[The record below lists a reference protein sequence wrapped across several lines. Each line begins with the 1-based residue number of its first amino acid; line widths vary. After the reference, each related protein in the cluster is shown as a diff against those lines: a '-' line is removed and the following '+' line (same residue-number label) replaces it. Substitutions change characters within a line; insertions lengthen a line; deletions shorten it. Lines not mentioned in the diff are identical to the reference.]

1 MRKNRKLLSVIV
13 MLMFAVLFTTSLH
26 AKKKMRI
33 AMLELTPLSVT
44 AELATGVTD
53 LVVTELVN
61 CGQFEVLERMQVVKI
76 LNEQGFQQT
85 GVTDTSKAIEAG
97 KLLNAD
103 TVMIGTLQKFNT
115 SFVLNVKIVDV
126 NTGKIMFAD
135 KQVAKDNDK
144 LIDASALLVN
154 SLVSRITGN
163 APKYT
168 AKPAYNSQPSHKT
181 RKTHRKTPSGQLPT
195 RVFYAK
201 RSPRVSNQAHTGQS
215 QIQQKGSLKE
225 TKDDP
230 DQRVKDDARRSQEE
244 LDRETD

>member
-1 MRKNRKLLSVIV
+1 MRKDRKLLSIV
-13 MLMFAVLFTTSLH
+13 LMLIVAVLFTTNLH
-26 AKKKMRI
+26 AKKRMRI
-33 AMLELTPLSVT
+33 AMLELTPLSVSS
-44 AELATGVTD
+44 ELATGVTD

-61 CGQFEVLERMQVVKI
+61 CGQFEVLERMQVIKI

-135 KQVAKDNDK
+135 KQVAKGNDQ
-144 LIDASALLVN
+144 LIDASSLLVN
-154 SLVSRITGN
+154 SLVGRITGN
-163 APKYT
+163 APKYV
-168 AKPAYNSQPSHKT
+168 AKPQNS
-181 RKTHRKTPSGQLPT
+181 HRQQKVQTKKTPSGQLPT

-201 RSPRVSNQAHTGQS
+201 RKSQNSNTKKYQGNK
-215 QIQQKGSLKE
+215 KGSVKE
-225 TKDDP
+225 NHKDDP
-230 DQRVKDDARRSQEE
+230 DRRTKNNAKRSQEE

>member
-1 MRKNRKLLSVIV
+1 MRKKRKLLSVIV
-13 MLMFAVLFTTSLH
+13 ILMFAVLFTSSLH

-33 AMLELTPLSVT
+33 AMLELTPLSVS

-144 LIDASALLVN
+144 LIEASTLLVN
-154 SLVSRITGN
+154 SLVRRITGK
-163 APKYT
+163 APKYQV
-168 AKPAYNSQPSHKT
+168 KPAYNSQHSGKVRQAPKNSS
-181 RKTHRKTPSGQLPT
+181 PGQLPT

-201 RSPRVSNQAHTGQS
+201 RKSGTSSDHKSKQDNQH
-215 QIQQKGSLKE
+215 KGSLKE
-225 TKDDP
+225 NTKDDP
-230 DQRVKDDARRSQEE
+230 DRRIKDNARRSQEE
-244 LDRETD
+244 LDRETN

>member
-1 MRKNRKLLSVIV
+1 MRKDRKLLSVIV

-144 LIDASALLVN
+144 LIDASALLVS
-154 SLVSRITGN
+154 SLVQRITGN
-163 APKYT
+163 APQYKV
-168 AKPAYNSQPSHKT
+168 KPSYNSQAAQKVRQAPST
-181 RKTHRKTPSGQLPT
+181 APGQLPT
-195 RVFYAK
+195 RVFYARRK
-201 RSPRVSNQAHTGQS
+201 SQVSTQS
-215 QIQQKGSLKE
+215 QPQTQQKGSMKE
-225 TKDDP
+225 NKKDDP
-230 DQRVKDDARRSQEE
+230 DRRVKDNAKISQEE

>member
-1 MRKNRKLLSVIV
+1 MRKDRKLLSVIV
-13 MLMFAVLFTTSLH
+13 MLMFAVLFTTNLH

-144 LIDASALLVN
+144 LIDASSLLVN
-154 SLVSRITGN
+154 SLVRRITGN
-163 APKYT
+163 APKYHV
-168 AKPAYNSQPSHKT
+168 KPAYNSQAAQKVRQAPTNS
-181 RKTHRKTPSGQLPT
+181 TPGQLPT

-201 RSPRVSNQAHTGQS
+201 RKSRTSSSYQS
-215 QIQQKGSLKE
+215 QQKGALKE
-225 TKDDP
+225 NRKDDP
-230 DQRVKDDARRSQEE
+230 DQRIKENARRSQDE

>member
-1 MRKNRKLLSVIV
+1 MRKGRKLLSATV
-13 MLMFAVLFTTSLH
+13 MLILAVLLTGSLH

-44 AELATGVTD
+44 KDLATGVTD

-103 TVMIGTLQKFNT
+103 TVMVGTLQKFNT

-135 KQVAKDNDK
+135 KQVAKDNDQ
-144 LIDASALLVN
+144 LIDASTLLVS
-154 SLVSRITGN
+154 SLVRRITGN
-163 APKYT
+163 APKYYV
-168 AKPAYNSQPSHKT
+168 KPAQNSQSA
-181 RKTHRKTPSGQLPT
+181 RKVRHSSTPSGQLPT

-201 RSPRVSNQAHTGQS
+201 RSSRVSPQTQA
-215 QIQQKGSLKE
+215 QQKGALKE
-225 TKDDP
+225 NRKEDP
-230 DQRVKDDARRSQEE
+230 DRRVKDNANRSQEE
-244 LDRETD
+244 LDRDTD

>member
-1 MRKNRKLLSVIV
+1 MRNTRKLLSVTV
-13 MLMFAVLFTTSLH
+13 MLILAVLLTGNLH

-44 AELATGVTD
+44 KDLATGVTD

-103 TVMIGTLQKFNT
+103 TVMVGTLQKFNT

-135 KQVAKDNDK
+135 KQVAKGNDK
-144 LIDASALLVN
+144 LIDASTLLVS
-154 SLVSRITGN
+154 SLVRRITGK
-163 APKYT
+163 APKYSVT
-168 AKPAYNSQPSHKT
+168 PAQNSQT
-181 RKTHRKTPSGQLPT
+181 VRKVRQSSGTPSGQFPT

-201 RSPRVSNQAHTGQS
+201 RSPRVSPQT
-215 QIQQKGSLKE
+215 QIQQKGALKE
-225 TKDDP
+225 NRKDDP
-230 DQRVKDDARRSQEE
+230 DRRVKENANRSQEE
-244 LDRETD
+244 LDRDTD

>member
-1 MRKNRKLLSVIV
+1 MRKTGKLLSATI
-13 MLMFAVLFTTSLH
+13 MLILAVLLTGSLH

-44 AELATGVTD
+44 KDLATGVTD

-103 TVMIGTLQKFNT
+103 TVMVGTLQKFNT

-135 KQVAKDNDK
+135 KQVAKDNDQ
-144 LIDASALLVN
+144 LIDASTLLVS
-154 SLVSRITGN
+154 SLVRRITGN
-163 APKYT
+163 APKY
-168 AKPAYNSQPSHKT
+168 AIKPAQNSQAARKVRQPSGN
-181 RKTHRKTPSGQLPT
+181 TPPGQLPT

-201 RSPRVSNQAHTGQS
+201 RTSSVSSRAQFQGKDTDIENR
-215 QIQQKGSLKE
+215 KE
-225 TKDDP
+225 DP
-230 DQRVKDDARRSQEE
+230 DKRVKDNAKRSQEE
-244 LDRETD
+244 LDREGK